1 MTWKSEY
8 NKKCF
13 LKEVNIISQ
22 KINITKMNK
31 LAVKEKKSQMLFIFK
46 QCICY
51 KGQNNLYL
59 FSWTGFICIKISF
72 LFYSE
77 SFS

>member
-1 MTWKSEY
+1 MTWKSVC

-31 LAVKEKKSQMLFIFK
+31 LAVKGKKIKCSLFL
-46 QCICY
+46 
-51 KGQNNLYL
+51 NNAYV
-59 FSWTGFICIKISF
+59 TKNKIIYIYFHELDLSV
-72 LFYSE
+72 LR
-77 SFS
+77 

>member
-1 MTWKSEY
+1 MTWKSEC

-31 LAVKEKKSQMLFIFK
+31 LAVKEKKIKCSLFL
-46 QCICY
+46 
-51 KGQNNLYL
+51 NNAYATNDKIIYIYFHELDLYVL
-59 FSWTGFICIKISF
+59 R
-72 LFYSE
+72 
-77 SFS
+77 